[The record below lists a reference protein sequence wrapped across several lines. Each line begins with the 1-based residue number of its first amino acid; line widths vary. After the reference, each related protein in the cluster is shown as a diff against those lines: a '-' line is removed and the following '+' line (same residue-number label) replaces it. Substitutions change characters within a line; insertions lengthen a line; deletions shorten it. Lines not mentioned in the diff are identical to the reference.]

1 MPHETK
7 VHKKGLNLHNNLP
20 QVSRLQPQAEQPPN
34 LPPPPLFTASKHINN
49 SLRVY
54 LFHCSELHLEKS
66 KEFDTQEMKVA
77 GLSLV
82 GGKI

>member
-34 LPPPPLFTASKHINN
+34 LPPPP
-49 SLRVY
+49 
-54 LFHCSELHLEKS
+54 FHCL
-66 KEFDTQEMKVA
+66 
-77 GLSLV
+77 
-82 GGKI
+82 